1 MCAFPVTLPP
11 SFLPPLSRP
20 EWQEWIPPACPAPTA
35 AAPPSPSLPLGLG
48 LLPFVLRAWAG
59 RPWSPGFWC
68 IPISQTHVA
77 GKLHRHPQSSRFSSD
92 KTEEFEQRRY
102 SLTAGLISQAHS
114 NRALLLLEQTQVCAF
129 SPRVWWRLL
138 RKPQDATARS
148 HSLPAVSP
156 ASERSGV
163 LNQEGFTTPQ
173 PGDSPGHCLQAPGR
187 TSSSSRTCSP
197 AALASCDGYTSCV
210 SLAGPRCLAVWPNTS
225 LGVAVNVVCR
235 HGSQVS

>member
-1 MCAFPVTLPP
+1 MWAPQRPGA
-11 SFLPPLSRP
+11 PLS
-20 EWQEWIPPACPAPTA
+20 EGFGSIPPACPAPTA
-35 AAPPSPSLPLGLG
+35 APPPSPSLPLGLG
-48 LLPFVLRAWAG
+48 LLTFVLRAWAG

-68 IPISQTHVA
+68 RPISQTHVA

-92 KTEEFEQRRY
+92 KSEEFEQRRY

-173 PGDSPGHCLQAPGR
+173 PGDSRDTASRPQAGPAAPLAPAHPQPLLPVTATLHVSAWPGHGAWLFGQ
-187 TSSSSRTCSP
+187 T
-197 AALASCDGYTSCV
+197 LV
-210 SLAGPRCLAVWPNTS
+210 
-225 LGVAVNVVCR
+225 
-235 HGSQVS
+235 